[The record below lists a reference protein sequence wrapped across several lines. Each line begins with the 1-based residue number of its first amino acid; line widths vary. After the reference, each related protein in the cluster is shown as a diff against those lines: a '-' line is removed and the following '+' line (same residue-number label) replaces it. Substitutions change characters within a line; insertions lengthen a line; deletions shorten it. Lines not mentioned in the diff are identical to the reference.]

1 MKIEFKKEDF
11 LDSLQIV
18 NKAVKRGNIYQ
29 ILDCVLIDASKNNIS
44 LTAQDGKEITIKK
57 ETIGEIK
64 EKGKAAIDSNYLL
77 EIVRTMP
84 ENSFI
89 ELEVND
95 KKECFINCGEKISK
109 KIQAKDETTYPNII
123 SINKEN
129 KIIINEI
136 KFKKVLEKTIFS
148 YDRNMESG
156 NVVLKGI
163 YFNIEKEK
171 FKAKSMDGYI
181 ISIVNEN
188 IKDNDIKKEIVI
200 PGSSLEEVYKLI
212 KGEINKDI
220 YIYIN
225 DKNVAFE
232 FNNTIFT
239 SIIIPNTYIDTDRI
253 FNIEY
258 STKINL
264 NKNNFIEC
272 LRRSIPVLREN
283 DNKPVIFDIKDEKM
297 DINLNSLSGDSHEEI
312 DISKTGK
319 DLMIAFNAKNLIKI
333 LNVIDDENINLYFS
347 GAKQPVIIKDKQET
361 YSYLLTPVKI

>member
-1 MKIEFKKEDF
+1 
-11 LDSLQIV
+11 
-18 NKAVKRGNIYQ
+18 
-29 ILDCVLIDASKNNIS
+29 
-44 LTAQDGKEITIKK
+44 
-57 ETIGEIK
+57 
-64 EKGKAAIDSNYLL
+64 
-77 EIVRTMP
+77 MP

-129 KIIINEI
+129 KIIINE
-136 KFKKVLEKTIFS
+136 
-148 YDRNMESG
+148 
-156 NVVLKGI
+156 LKL
-163 YFNIEKEK
+163 
-171 FKAKSMDGYI
+171 MDGYI

-200 PGSSLEEVYKLI
+200 PGSSLEEVYKFI

-232 FNNTIFT
+232 FNNTILT

-264 NKNNFIEC
+264 NKNNFIMIYEK
-272 LRRSIPVLREN
+272 SIL
-283 DNKPVIFDIKDEKM
+283 F
-297 DINLNSLSGDSHEEI
+297 
-312 DISKTGK
+312 
-319 DLMIAFNAKNLIKI
+319 
-333 LNVIDDENINLYFS
+333 
-347 GAKQPVIIKDKQET
+347 
-361 YSYLLTPVKI
+361 